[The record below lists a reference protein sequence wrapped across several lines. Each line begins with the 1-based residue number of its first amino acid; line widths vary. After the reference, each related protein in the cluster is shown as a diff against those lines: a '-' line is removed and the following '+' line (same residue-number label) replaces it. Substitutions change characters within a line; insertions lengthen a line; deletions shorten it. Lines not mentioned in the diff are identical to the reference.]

1 MLLGRGLVGLRGPE
15 VQATRGALVAWG
27 GGGFGVTPDG
37 LALGDGSG
45 LDSSVSAGTAGWTSD
60 LAAGRRL
67 TAPSAQNQHA

>member
-1 MLLGRGLVGLRGPE
+1 MLLGRRLAGLRGPE

-27 GGGFGVTPDG
+27 GLGVTPDG

-45 LDSSVSAGTAGWTSD
+45 LDSSVSAGMAGWTSD

-67 TAPSAQNQHA
+67 TAPSAQSQHA